1 MNTVCVRS
9 SFPQVGT
16 RDIILRTPSFT
27 ALFPAGNRKD
37 DHFGYGPRG
46 GVRTSLRVNPRR
58 DSPTAE

>member
-16 RDIILRTPSFT
+16 RDIILRTPYFT
-27 ALFPAGNRKD
+27 ALFPAGNRMD
-37 DHFGYGPRG
+37 AHFGYGPSA
-46 GVRTSLRVNPRR
+46 VTRTSPRVNPCR